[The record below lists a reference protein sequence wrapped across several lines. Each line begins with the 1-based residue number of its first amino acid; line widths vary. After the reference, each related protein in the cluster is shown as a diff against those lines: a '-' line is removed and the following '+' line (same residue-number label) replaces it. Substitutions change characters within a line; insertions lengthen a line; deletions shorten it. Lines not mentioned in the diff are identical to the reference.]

1 MNKIY
6 WWTKQS
12 QQPDLDTLEII
23 KLFLNEYGGGALIN
37 NEGFLQRTIEKIYS
51 FVLENKVNGNIV
63 YLLQSYCNS
72 RLYSNEMRAIYS
84 FDVAEFKR
92 KYNIDYE

>member
-1 MNKIY
+1 MRKVY

-12 QQPDLDTLEII
+12 EQPNLEILEII

-37 NEGFLQRTIEKIYS
+37 NEGFLQRTIEKINS

-72 RLYSNEMRAIYS
+72 RLHSDEMRAIYT
-84 FDVAEFKR
+84 FDVKEFKN

>member
-1 MNKIY
+1 MRKVY

-12 QQPDLDTLEII
+12 EQLDLDILEII
-23 KLFLNEYGGGALIN
+23 KLFLNEYGGSALIN

-51 FVLENKVNGNIV
+51 FILENQGNRNIV
-63 YLLQSYCNS
+63 YLLQTYCNA
-72 RLYSNEMRAIYS
+72 RLHSDEMRAIYTS
-84 FDVAEFKR
+84 DVKKFKR